1 MDIFLKVI
9 AIIIELA
16 VLGGVFYFMLAGLR
30 TMLFDLGVKREYSK
44 IITIALI
51 ALGSILLT
59 FLFSHLFTFY
69 PDI

>member
-1 MDIFLKVI
+1 MDIFLRVI
-9 AIIIELA
+9 SIIIELA

-51 ALGSILLT
+51 ALGCILLT
-59 FLFSHLFTFY
+59 FLVSHLYTFY
-69 PDI
+69 PEI